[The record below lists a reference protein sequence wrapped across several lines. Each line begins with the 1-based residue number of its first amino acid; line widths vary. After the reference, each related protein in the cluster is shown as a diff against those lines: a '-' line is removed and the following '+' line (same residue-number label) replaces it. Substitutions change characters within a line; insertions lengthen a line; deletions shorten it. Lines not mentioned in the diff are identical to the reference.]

1 MKKYKLHPL
10 FILYIV
16 FLIVIKQYESVLIY
30 LVVVTLHEFAHSFV
44 AKKLGYKLDK
54 MVLMPY
60 GVCLNYK
67 TNSFTPSDEIMI
79 AISGPLVNFFLS
91 ILCFASW
98 WIFPEC
104 MPFTYIFCMANVVMF
119 VFNLLPC
126 FPLDGGR
133 VLAGLLTKKFERKIA
148 IKITVIFNICFSLI
162 LILTF
167 IIGMFFNVFNMNLLI
182 ISMFL
187 IVGILEPNSNTSYN
201 YLSININRRSL
212 INKGKQ
218 IKFTLVNSNERIY
231 KIMAKMSKYKFN
243 IFYVLFPN
251 EKIKVITEITLN
263 KLAIKYSPT
272 RTLDEIFN

>member
-1 MKKYKLHPL
+1 
-10 FILYIV
+10 
-16 FLIVIKQYESVLIY
+16 
-30 LVVVTLHEFAHSFV
+30 
-44 AKKLGYKLDK
+44 
-54 MVLMPY
+54 
-60 GVCLNYK
+60 
-67 TNSFTPSDEIMI
+67 
-79 AISGPLVNFFLS
+79 
-91 ILCFASW
+91 
-98 WIFPEC
+98 
-104 MPFTYIFCMANVVMF
+104 
-119 VFNLLPC
+119 
-126 FPLDGGR
+126 
-133 VLAGLLTKKFERKIA
+133 
-148 IKITVIFNICFSLI
+148 
-162 LILTF
+162 
-167 IIGMFFNVFNMNLLI
+167 MFFNVFNMNLLI